1 MQFKNNTKQRNTSIQ
16 GLRSFKDTLPK
27 NLKKIINKK
36 GHIYSETLSNW
47 KYLVGNELFK
57 VCFPKT
63 FKNSNRFGVSTL
75 VVMVKRGHE
84 VDVEYSKK
92 NILDKMNNFFGYDV
106 VEKLKFI
113 SFDDEQKTN
122 SSNETKSNNV
132 AISKYRDKIIILGSF
147 SNLNAEEIKRI
158 TVGNKDAK
166 ITIIAFESLT
176 CSHCANFHKNVYPE
190 LKKEYLDTGL
200 AKIEFRHFPLDIAAF
215 NASKVAQCNNDGNSD
230 ILESLYANQQKW
242 VKGSSVEE
250 ANKNL
255 QIFLKNEGFSIDFES
270 CVNNKNIED
279 FVLNDRIEGAKNFK
293 ISSTPTIIINNK
305 KFEKKL
311 NYKNL
316 KKALEKMI

>member
-27 NLKKIINKK
+27 ILKKIINKK

-132 AISKYRDKIIILGSF
+132 AISRYRDKIKDVR
-147 SNLNAEEIKRI
+147 NEKIK
-158 TVGNKDAK
+158 K
-166 ITIIAFESLT
+166 SLT
-176 CSHCANFHKNVYPE
+176 ELTKVY
-190 LKKEYLDTGL
+190 KE
-200 AKIEFRHFPLDIAAF
+200 K
-215 NASKVAQCNNDGNSD
+215 
-230 ILESLYANQQKW
+230 
-242 VKGSSVEE
+242 
-250 ANKNL
+250 
-255 QIFLKNEGFSIDFES
+255 
-270 CVNNKNIED
+270 
-279 FVLNDRIEGAKNFK
+279 
-293 ISSTPTIIINNK
+293 
-305 KFEKKL
+305 
-311 NYKNL
+311 
-316 KKALEKMI
+316 

>member
-84 VDVEYSKK
+84 VDMEYSKK

-122 SSNETKSNNV
+122 SLNEVKSNNV
-132 AISKYRDKIIILGSF
+132 AISKYRDKIKDVK
-147 SNLNAEEIKRI
+147 NEKIK
-158 TVGNKDAK
+158 K
-166 ITIIAFESLT
+166 SLT
-176 CSHCANFHKNVYPE
+176 E
-190 LKKEYLDTGL
+190 LTKV
-200 AKIEFRHFPLDIAAF
+200 FR
-215 NASKVAQCNNDGNSD
+215 
-230 ILESLYANQQKW
+230 
-242 VKGSSVEE
+242 
-250 ANKNL
+250 
-255 QIFLKNEGFSIDFES
+255 
-270 CVNNKNIED
+270 
-279 FVLNDRIEGAKNFK
+279 
-293 ISSTPTIIINNK
+293 
-305 KFEKKL
+305 EK
-311 NYKNL
+311 
-316 KKALEKMI
+316 

>member
-84 VDVEYSKK
+84 VNIEYSKK

-122 SSNETKSNNV
+122 GLNETKSNNV
-132 AISKYRDKIIILGSF
+132 VISKYRDKIKDVK
-147 SNLNAEEIKRI
+147 NEKIK
-158 TVGNKDAK
+158 K
-166 ITIIAFESLT
+166 SLT
-176 CSHCANFHKNVYPE
+176 E
-190 LKKEYLDTGL
+190 LTKVFKK
-200 AKIEFRHFPLDIAAF
+200 K
-215 NASKVAQCNNDGNSD
+215 
-230 ILESLYANQQKW
+230 
-242 VKGSSVEE
+242 
-250 ANKNL
+250 
-255 QIFLKNEGFSIDFES
+255 
-270 CVNNKNIED
+270 
-279 FVLNDRIEGAKNFK
+279 
-293 ISSTPTIIINNK
+293 
-305 KFEKKL
+305 
-311 NYKNL
+311 
-316 KKALEKMI
+316 